1 VRSHLKLGH
10 AVRILGIIALRR
22 LAIQW
27 DEAFTV
33 ASRAFPGLSRLPEVL
48 RQEGLDQDRDIL
60 RRVFLDD

>member
-1 VRSHLKLGH
+1 M
-10 AVRILGIIALRR
+10 RILGIIALRR

-33 ASRAFPGLSRLPEVL
+33 VSRAFPGLSRLPEVL